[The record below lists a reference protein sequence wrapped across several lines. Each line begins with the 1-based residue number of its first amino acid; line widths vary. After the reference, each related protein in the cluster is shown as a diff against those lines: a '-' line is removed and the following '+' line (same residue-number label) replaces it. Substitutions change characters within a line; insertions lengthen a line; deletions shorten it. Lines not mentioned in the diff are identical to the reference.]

1 VVARGGMQCDSRLK
15 IVLEMAVSKTSKKK
29 GQRCPYKKK
38 LNNSFL
44 THLHYYIIISKL
56 SNIINAS
63 NLYYYLINWHKN
75 VEYCLEKWGT
85 VEVGGENQVGNMR
98 SGENL
103 SISGEQKIIPFV

>member
-1 VVARGGMQCDSRLK
+1 
-15 IVLEMAVSKTSKKK
+15 MAVSKTSKKK

-56 SNIINAS
+56 LNIINAS

-85 VEVGGENQVGNMR
+85 VEVEGKKSAKKKWGKFKYK
-98 SGENL
+98 SGTKN
-103 SISGEQKIIPFV
+103 VV

>member
-1 VVARGGMQCDSRLK
+1 MLENLQKTLQNFKIFLCKKVVARGGMQCDSRLK

-56 SNIINAS
+56 LNIINAS
-63 NLYYYLINWHKN
+63 NF
-75 VEYCLEKWGT
+75 E
-85 VEVGGENQVGNMR
+85 
-98 SGENL
+98 
-103 SISGEQKIIPFV
+103 

>member
-1 VVARGGMQCDSRLK
+1 
-15 IVLEMAVSKTSKKK
+15 MAVSKTSKKK

-56 SNIINAS
+56 LNIINAS
-63 NLYYYLINWHKN
+63 NFYYYLINWHKN

-85 VEVGGENQVGNMR
+85 EVEGKKSAEKGTSAKKKWGKFKYKWGTKNVV
-98 SGENL
+98 
-103 SISGEQKIIPFV
+103 